1 MKIALLGKGKTGSR
15 IIELVNNEPG
25 ASLEVFDRAHP
36 PERNALA
43 RHDIII
49 SFLPGEAFLQ
59 YIPELMASGVPVVT
73 GSTGFD
79 WPGGREAFSDEL
91 SGKGLV
97 WVHANNFSLGMS
109 LIRQMIQILGMAN
122 LLYENCSYSMKE
134 VHHAGKRDAPSGT
147 ALTWKQWLNQPVEIF
162 PERTGDVTGE
172 HTLILD
178 ASGERISIHHSALN
192 RDPFASGALWAARMV
207 LNGRMASQTDET
219 VIRERLLNDT
229 DSREDIEMPDDGGLL
244 EPGLCDFQSLLHQRL
259 KGALQKEGSSG
270 KNE

>member
-49 SFLPGEAFLQ
+49 SFLPGDAFLQ

-73 GSTGFD
+73 GSTGFE
-79 WPGGREAFSDEL
+79 WPGGRKAFSDKL
-91 SGKGLV
+91 SGKGLF

-109 LIRQMIQILGMAN
+109 LIRQMIRILGMAG
-122 LLYENCSYSMKE
+122 LLYEDCSYSLKE
-134 VHHAGKRDAPSGT
+134 VHHTGKRDAPSGT
-147 ALTWKQWLNQPVEIF
+147 ALTWKQWLNQPVEILS
-162 PERTGDVTGE
+162 ERTGDVTGE
-172 HTLILD
+172 HTLTLD

-192 RDPFASGALWAARMV
+192 RDLFASGALWAARMV
-207 LNGRMASQTDET
+207 LKGRKASQTDET
-219 VIRERLLNDT
+219 VIRDRLSKNL
-229 DSREDIEMPDDGGLL
+229 DSREENVLTDDGGML
-244 EPGLCDFQSLLHQRL
+244 EPGLCDFQSLMHRKLSDV
-259 KGALQKEGSSG
+259 LQMEGSAQNN
-270 KNE
+270 K